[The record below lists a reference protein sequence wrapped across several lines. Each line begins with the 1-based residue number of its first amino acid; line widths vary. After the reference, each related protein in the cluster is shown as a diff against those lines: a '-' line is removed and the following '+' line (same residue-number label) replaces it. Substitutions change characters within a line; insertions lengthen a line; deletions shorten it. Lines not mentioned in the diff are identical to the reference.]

1 MTHDDNESGELLVLS
16 SQEMFRMIMQEIA
29 DTNHELSG
37 KIDGLKEDITSL
49 DRKLGKRI
57 DGLDEKVNKVASELH
72 TLRLEVHQNQSTF
85 IANQAAM
92 EKRVKVLE
100 MAA

>member
-1 MTHDDNESGELLVLS
+1 MTQDDDESGELPVLS

-29 DTNHELSG
+29 DTNHELSA
-37 KIDGLKEDITSL
+37 KIDGLKENITGL

-57 DGLDEKVNKVASELH
+57 DGLDEKANKVASELH
-72 TLRLEVHQNQSTF
+72 TLRLEVHQNHSTF
-85 IANQAAM
+85 IINQQDHD
-92 EKRVKVLE
+92 KRITKLE